1 MEGNDMTQNQLRHS
15 KRAWRWTIVGIC
27 VLIGLM
33 VVALVVINIAPGK
46 NVTTYA
52 ECKDA
57 GGAIAESLPEQCV
70 INGKTY
76 SKGSTGGGTKTD
88 TIDPNAYIGLTE
100 EAALEKAENE
110 KKAARVVQRDGQD
123 LPVTMDF
130 SKGRLNFMVNNGK
143 VEKVEVEGE

>member
-27 VLIGLM
+27 VLIIA
-33 VVALVVINIAPGK
+33 VVIALVILNIAPGK
-46 NVTTYA
+46 NVKTYS

-88 TIDPNAYIGLTE
+88 TSDPNAYIGLTE

-110 KKAARVVQRDGQD
+110 KKAARVVKRDGQD

-130 SKGRLNFMVNNGK
+130 SKGRLNFTVNNGK